1 MLQETNMKET
11 EAAKANEEE
20 IDDDPSFWDMFPV
33 DKQVARLISGLI
45 IGGIILWFLYGL
57 SRYGLVFNITI
68 N

>member
-11 EAAKANEEE
+11 ESKKIVEEE
-20 IDDDPSFWDMFPV
+20 DDDPSFWDMFPV

-57 SRYGLVFNITI
+57 LRYGIVFNVTI

>member
-11 EAAKANEEE
+11 ESKKIVEKED
-20 IDDDPSFWDMFPV
+20 DDDPSFWDMFPV

-45 IGGIILWFLYGL
+45 IGGIVLWFLYGL
-57 SRYGLVFNITI
+57 LRYGLVFNITI